1 MKRISS
7 FEFRVP
13 GAEWQVGSSGKCILM
28 NRWRLFL
35 VFMLFLSTA
44 GCEEEVVSVLGTDRP
59 FSLFGVFSPQLD
71 TQWVRVYPIDD
82 VLEIET
88 DDLLDARFT
97 STDIE
102 SGELRVWRDSVITEL
117 NGQFAHVFYS
127 PFTAEY
133 GHTYQVHIERF
144 DGATTSVEAAVP
156 VSAELELLDPVVSP
170 ASHPVFVNAPV
181 PHLFAIEV
189 TYTVSYQLPG
199 TPQVTARFQVNY
211 DGFARQENGGWVIN
225 VQLWQDFRFIKDAL
239 VEEVELTT
247 DAPITLQEMAL
258 DLVIA
263 NREWNPPG
271 GNFDP
276 EVLVQPGLLSN
287 VENGFGFVGAGYRRD
302 IRWLPTA
309 AVIIAAGFVPPPDD
323 GGMNPG
329 G

>member
-1 MKRISS
+1 MRRDSNTECRMPK
-7 FEFRVP
+7 
-13 GAEWQVGSSGKCILM
+13 AECRMSNRRLSMFGWTVILA
-28 NRWRLFL
+28 L
-35 VFMLFLSTA
+35 VVLATS
-44 GCEEEVVSVLGTDRP
+44 GCEEDVVSVLGTERP
-59 FSLFGVFSPQLD
+59 YSLFGVFTPQLD

-97 STDIE
+97 STDVE
-102 SGELRVWRDSVITEL
+102 SGEQRVWRDSVITEL

-127 PFTAEY
+127 PFAAEY
-133 GHTYQVHIERF
+133 GHMYQVRIERF

-189 TYTVSYQLPG
+189 TYTVSYQLPEI
-199 TPQVTARFQVNY
+199 PPVTARFQVNY
-211 DGFARQENGGWVIN
+211 DGFARQQNGGWVIN
-225 VQLWQDFRFIKDAL
+225 VLLWQDFRLIKDAL
-239 VEEVELTT
+239 VQEVELTAN
-247 DAPITLQEMAL
+247 APITLQGMEL

-263 NREWNPPG
+263 NREWDPPG
-271 GNFDP
+271 GAFDP
-276 EVLVQPGLLSN
+276 EILVQPGLLSN

-302 IRWLPTA
+302 IRWLPPA
-309 AVIIAAGFVPPPDD
+309 AVIIAAGFEPPPDD